1 MPYQKV
7 LIAVDG
13 SDDSMIVAEHG
24 VNLSTQLD
32 ASIAVVLVVDTAKV
46 DNEGKSGR
54 LPQEQIAKL
63 KIEAEEIVDGITK
76 QINVNKFEQFLPEGK
91 PSKGIVSIANEW
103 GADLIIMGTRGKTG
117 IKRLILGSTAENTIR
132 LSSIPILI
140 VPSKS

>member
-13 SDDSMIVAEHG
+13 SEDSVRVAEYG
-24 VNLSTQLD
+24 VNLSTQLG
-32 ASIAVVLVVDTAKV
+32 ASIAVVLVVDTSKV

-63 KIEAEEIVDGITK
+63 KTEAEEIIDGLAK
-76 QINVNKFEQFLPEGK
+76 QININKFERFLPEGK
-91 PSKGIVSIANEW
+91 ASKGIVSTASDWE
-103 GADLIIMGTRGKTG
+103 ADLIIMGTQGKTG
-117 IKRLILGSTAENTIR
+117 VKRLILGSTAENTIR

>member
-7 LIAVDG
+7 LVAVDG
-13 SDDSMIVAEHG
+13 SEHSVNVAKHG
-24 VNLSTQLD
+24 VNLSSQLG
-32 ASIAVVLVVDTAKV
+32 ASIAVVFVIDTSKV

-63 KIEAEEIVDGITK
+63 KSEANNIIDGIAEH
-76 QINVNKFEQFLPEGK
+76 INANKFERFLPEGK
-91 PSKGIVSIANEW
+91 ASKGIISVASDW

-132 LSSIPILI
+132 LSDTPILI
-140 VPSKS
+140 VPAKS

>member
-13 SDDSMIVAEHG
+13 SEHSISAAEHG
-24 VNLSTQLD
+24 VNLSSQLG
-32 ASIAVVLVVDTAKV
+32 ASIAVVFVIDTSKV
-46 DNEGKSGR
+46 NNEGKSGR
-54 LPQEQIAKL
+54 LPQVQIAKL
-63 KIEAEEIVDGITK
+63 KAEADKIIDGIAK
-76 QINVNKFEQFLPEGK
+76 QINAKKFERFLPEGK
-91 PSKGIVSIANEW
+91 ASKGIVSIASDW

-132 LSSIPILI
+132 LSNTPVLI